1 MPCQPRHLGEI
12 AHGRFAGI
20 SLPVGVGGKARGRV
34 KCQVRRHRAEILRI
48 ERQNMLPTL
57 DAVSDEQ
64 SDRAEDQHTQSVL
77 LPVLLLLGIHAAK
90 LIEQSLYRSEQARQR
105 FLISFE
111 DPKHI
116 QAEGLR
122 YGEN

>member
-1 MPCQPRHLGEI
+1 EI

-20 SLPVGVGGKARGRV
+20 SLPIGVGGEARGGV
-34 KCQVRRHRAEILRI
+34 KRQVRRHRTEILWI
-48 ERQNMLPTL
+48 ERQNLLQTF
-57 DAVSDEQ
+57 DAIGDEQ
-64 SDRAEDQHTQSVL
+64 SDRAKDQHAQSVL
-77 LPVLLLLGIHAAK
+77 FPVLLDLGIHAAK
-90 LIEQSLYRSEQARQR
+90 LIEQSLYRSEQPRQR

-122 YGEN
+122 YGENEQREK